1 MNTIFLGIV
10 IFLCILAI
18 FDLVVG
24 VSNDAVNFLNSAI
37 GAKVAKFRTIVMIAA
52 VGVFAGAA
60 MSNGMMD
67 VARHGIMTP
76 EYFTFYEVMCVF
88 LAVMVT
94 DVILLDVFNTLG
106 MPTSTTVSMV
116 FELLG
121 GAFAIAI
128 LKLAHGAMAA
138 DGTLLGLGD
147 LLNTEKAIS
156 VIMGIFLSVAIAF
169 VVGMVVM
176 WLSRMVFTFTY
187 RINGKTTAYNGD
199 MGGLTSS
206 SLKIGVFAGIAV
218 TSIIWFLLINGLKG
232 SSLMSPELKAMINE
246 NTWYILGGGVL
257 IFSIIMTAMSAI
269 KLPVLKFVVLLGTF
283 ALAMA
288 FAGNDLVNFVGVPLT
303 GLEAY
308 QDYVANGAGDPDGF
322 LMKSLMDSAHTPVIF
337 LILAGVVMV
346 LSLIFSKKAQN
357 VVKTSVDLSRQD
369 DGDEMFGSSPVAR
382 TLVRNSNT
390 TAKFLNRIIPDSL
403 LRWIDSRF
411 NSEEMKLPQGAAFDL
426 IRAAINLVLAGLLV
440 AIGTS
445 LKLPLST
452 TYVTFMV
459 AMGTSLADRAWGRE
473 SAVFRITG
481 VLSVIGGWFIT
492 AGAAFVFCFF
502 LTNTM
507 YFGSYVS
514 MALAIV
520 LAIYLLVRS
529 NFRKTQKE
537 ERKEEHLFLQI
548 MKSKDAA
555 IIWPLLCEHIR
566 LGNATRLRFVIKT
579 YCCMIDAYLHEEYQP
594 IKRSASLIE
603 EERKSL
609 KRQRK
614 QEILTMQRLTSLTDN
629 PTAPSMLSPIGEKP
643 FVSPSTSGVW
653 GGLTWYFLGINSC
666 QQMLYSLKR
675 INEPLR
681 EHIGNSFAPLPE
693 AYHERFIGT
702 KEAVLDLFDRALL
715 MLDTGDFTDAEAL
728 REKCNTLQQHI
739 SADRK
744 RALDTLLI
752 EAPSLLGRARGE
764 ATLLLTVHILQESQ
778 ELVGQLRHML
788 RGMNKFAG
796 AEQ

>member
-1 MNTIFLGIV
+1 MVNEFVFIGIV
-10 IFLCILAI
+10 VFLCVLAI

-37 GAKVAKFRTIVMIAA
+37 GAKVAKFRTIVVIAA
-52 VGVFAGAA
+52 IGVFAGAA

-76 EYFTFYEVMCVF
+76 EYFSFYEVMCVF

-94 DVILLDVFNTLG
+94 DVILLDIFNTLG

-121 GAFAIAI
+121 GAFAIAM
-128 LKLAHGAMAA
+128 LKLVHGETAA

-176 WLSRMVFTFTY
+176 WVSRLVFTFTY
-187 RINGKTTAYNGD
+187 RVNGKTTAYNGN

-206 SLKIGVFAGIAV
+206 SLKIGIFSGIAV

-232 SSLMSPELKAMINE
+232 SSLMSPELKETIND
-246 NTWYILGGGVL
+246 NTWYILGGGVVL
-257 IFSIIMTAMSAI
+257 FSIIMTAMSAL

-308 QDYVANGAGDPDGF
+308 QDYAANGSGDPDAF
-322 LMKSLMDSAHTPVIF
+322 MMQSLMDSAHTPVIF

-369 DGDEMFGSSPVAR
+369 EGDEMFGSSPVAR
-382 TLVRNSNT
+382 TLVRNSNAT
-390 TAKFLNRIIPDSL
+390 SKFVMKIVPDSWL
-403 LRWIDSRF
+403 HWIDTRF
-411 NSEEMKLPQGAAFDL
+411 NNEEMKLPQGAAFDL
-426 IRAAINLVLAGLLV
+426 IRAAVNLVLAGLLV

-459 AMGTSLADRAWGRE
+459 AMGTSLADRAWSRE

-492 AGAAFVFCFF
+492 AGAAFIFCYM
-502 LTNTM
+502 LTNLM
-507 YFGSYVS
+507 YFGSYVA
-514 MALAIV
+514 MGLAIV

-529 NFRKTQKE
+529 NFKKQTKD
-537 ERKEEHLFLQI
+537 ERKEESLFIQI
-548 MKSKDAA
+548 LKSKDKAV
-555 IIWPLLCEHIR
+555 IWPLLCEHIR
-566 LGNATRLRFVIKT
+566 LGNATRLKFVIET
-579 YCCMIDAYLHEEYQP
+579 YTSMTDAFLREQYQP
-594 IKRSASLIE
+594 LKRATSLIE

-614 QEILTMQRLTSLTDN
+614 QELVSMQRLD
-629 PTAPSMLSPIGEKP
+629 PMLMISRN
-643 FVSPSTSGVW
+643 
-653 GGLTWYFLGINSC
+653 TWYFLGINSC

-681 EHIGNSFAPLPE
+681 EHVGNSFSPLPE
-693 AYHERFIGT
+693 CYHEKFVT
-702 KEAVLDLFDRALL
+702 MKDAVLTLYSRALN
-715 MLDTGDFTDAEAL
+715 MLDTGDFTDAETL
-728 REKCNTLQQHI
+728 RNDCTSLQQKI
-739 SADRK
+739 SNDRK
-744 RALDTLLI
+744 AALDTIQNSSANLN
-752 EAPSLLGRARGE
+752 
-764 ATLLLTVHILQESQ
+764 TLLLTIHILQESQ
-778 ELVGQLRHML
+778 ELLGSLRHMV

-796 AEQ
+796 AED

>member
-1 MNTIFLGIV
+1 MNTVFLGIV
-10 IFLCILAI
+10 IFLCVLAV

-37 GAKVAKFRTIVMIAA
+37 GAKVAKFRTIVAIAA

-76 EYFTFYEVMCVF
+76 EYFSFYEVMCVF

-94 DVILLDVFNTLG
+94 DVILLDIFNTLG

-121 GAFAIAI
+121 GAFAVAL
-128 LKLAHGAMAA
+128 LKIAHGAMGA
-138 DGTLLGLGD
+138 DGTLLALGD

-169 VVGMVVM
+169 IVGMLVM
-176 WLSRMVFTFTY
+176 WVSRMVFTFTY
-187 RINGKTTAYNGD
+187 RVNGKTTAYNGE

-206 SLKIGVFAGIAV
+206 SLKIGIFSGIAV
-218 TSIIWFLLINGLKG
+218 TSIIWFLLINGLKN
-232 SSLMSPELKAMINE
+232 SSFMSPELKEIINA
-246 NTWYILGGGVL
+246 NTWYILGGGVAV
-257 IFSIIMTAMSAI
+257 FSIIMTIASAF

-308 QDYVANGAGDPDGF
+308 QDYVANGAGNPDTF
-322 LMKSLMDSAHTPVIF
+322 FMQSLMDSAHTPTIF
-337 LILAGVVMV
+337 LIGAGVVMV

-382 TLVRNSNT
+382 ALVRNSHATLNFIT
-390 TAKFLNRIIPDSL
+390 KFIPDSFL
-403 LRWIDSRF
+403 HWIDTRF
-411 NSEEMKLPQGAAFDL
+411 NSEEMKLEQGAAFDL
-426 IRAAINLVLAGLLV
+426 IRAAVNLVLAGLLV

-445 LKLPLST
+445 MKLPLST

-481 VLSVIGGWFIT
+481 VISVIGGWFIT
-492 AGAAFVFCFF
+492 AGVAFVFCFL

-507 YFGSYVS
+507 YFGSYVA
-514 MALAIV
+514 MALAII
-520 LAIYLLVRS
+520 LAIFLLIRS
-529 NFRKTQKE
+529 NFKKSKKDEKDEESLFTQI
-537 ERKEEHLFLQI
+537 L
-548 MKSKDAA
+548 KSKDKA
-555 IIWPLLCEHIR
+555 IIWGLLCEHISK
-566 LGNATRLRFVIKT
+566 GNAARVKFVIDT
-579 YCCMIDAYLHEEYQP
+579 YGCMIDAFLREQYQP
-594 IKRSASLIE
+594 LRRTSSLIE

-614 QEILTMQRLTSLTDN
+614 QEIVTMQRLDPMQMMSRN
-629 PTAPSMLSPIGEKP
+629 
-643 FVSPSTSGVW
+643 
-653 GGLTWYFLGINSC
+653 TWYFLGINSC
-666 QQMLYSLKR
+666 QQMLYCLKR
-675 INEPLR
+675 INEPVR
-681 EHIGNSFAPLPE
+681 EHVGNSFSPLPD

-702 KEAVLDLFDRALL
+702 KESVLNVYNQALN
-715 MLDTGDFTDAEAL
+715 MLETGDFTNAESL
-728 REKCNTLQQHI
+728 REACTKAQQQI
-739 SADRK
+739 SSDRK
-744 RALDTLLI
+744 RALDSMQDGTANLN
-752 EAPSLLGRARGE
+752 
-764 ATLLLTVHILQESQ
+764 TLLLSIHILQESQ

-796 AEQ
+796 AEE

>member
-10 IFLCILAI
+10 IFLCVLAV

-24 VSNDAVNFLNSAI
+24 ISNDAVNFLNSAI
-37 GAKVAKFRTIVMIAA
+37 GAKVAKFRTIVAIAA

-76 EYFTFYEVMCVF
+76 EYFSFYEVMCVF

-94 DVILLDVFNTLG
+94 DVILLDIFNTLG

-121 GAFAIAI
+121 GAFAVAI
-128 LKLAHGAMAA
+128 LKLAHGAAAA
-138 DGTLLGLGD
+138 DGTLLALGD

-169 VVGMVVM
+169 VVGMLVM
-176 WLSRMVFTFTY
+176 WVSRMVFTFTY
-187 RINGKTTAYNGD
+187 RVNGKTTAYNGN

-206 SLKIGVFAGIAV
+206 SLKIGIFSGIAV
-218 TSIIWFLLINGLKG
+218 TSIIWFLLINGLKN
-232 SSLMSPELKAMINE
+232 SSFMSPELKEMINA

-257 IFSIIMTAMSAI
+257 AFSVIMTTLSAI

-308 QDYVANGAGDPDGF
+308 QDYMANGSGNPDTF
-322 LMKSLMDSAHTPVIF
+322 LMQSLMASAHTPAIF
-337 LILAGVVMV
+337 LIGAGVVMV

-382 TLVRNSNT
+382 ALVRNSHATSNFVT
-390 TAKFLNRIIPDSL
+390 KFIPDSL
-403 LRWIDSRF
+403 LHWIDTRF
-411 NSEEMKLPQGAAFDL
+411 NSEEMKLEQGAAFDL
-426 IRAAINLVLAGLLV
+426 IRAAVNLVLAGLLV

-445 LKLPLST
+445 MKLPLST

-481 VLSVIGGWFIT
+481 VISVIGGWFIT
-492 AGAAFVFCFF
+492 AGVAFVFCFL

-507 YFGSYVS
+507 YFGSYVA
-514 MALAIV
+514 MALAII
-520 LAIYLLVRS
+520 LAIYLLIRS
-529 NFRKTQKE
+529 NFKRSQKE
-537 ERKEEHLFLQI
+537 EKDEESLFTQI
-548 MKSKDAA
+548 LKSKDKT
-555 IIWPLLCEHIR
+555 IIWRLLCEHISK
-566 LGNATRLRFVIKT
+566 GNAARLKFVIDT
-579 YCCMIDAYLHEEYQP
+579 YGTMTNAFLREQYQP
-594 IKRSASLIE
+594 LRRASSLIE
-603 EERKSL
+603 EERKAL

-614 QEILTMQRLTSLTDN
+614 QEIVTMQRLDPMQMMSRN
-629 PTAPSMLSPIGEKP
+629 
-643 FVSPSTSGVW
+643 
-653 GGLTWYFLGINSC
+653 TWYFLGINSC
-666 QQMLYSLKR
+666 QQMLYCLKR
-675 INEPLR
+675 INEPVR
-681 EHIGNSFAPLPE
+681 EHVGNSFSPLPD
-693 AYHERFIGT
+693 AYHERFVDVT
-702 KEAVLDLFDRALL
+702 ESVLNVYNQALN
-715 MLDTGDFTDAEAL
+715 MLETGDFTNAEVL
-728 REKCNTLQQHI
+728 RETCTKAQQQI
-739 SADRK
+739 SSDRK
-744 RALDTLLI
+744 RALDSMQDGTANLN
-752 EAPSLLGRARGE
+752 
-764 ATLLLTVHILQESQ
+764 TLLLTIHILQESQ

-796 AEQ
+796 AEK